1 MIGRL
6 PPGVTSALLTRVE
19 LLWIEKQVER
29 WIRFGREVEEVIH
42 DRSRRVLGFAPGS
55 VFAYVRWAAN
65 DHGTLVSRIDIAR
78 AVFPGEPFST
88 LPYVQ
93 PGADILLRQSG
104 WPKVETVLQHV
115 DAVEALGLDA
125 AEVAPDHWHHLH
137 HRMQAGQPPRAYT
150 LARHQAWLK
159 RREVGL

>member
-1 MIGRL
+1 MTGRL
-6 PPGVTSALLTRVE
+6 PPGVTPAMLTHVE

-78 AVFPGEPFST
+78 AVIPGEPFST

-104 WPKVETVLQHV
+104 GPKVEAVLQHI

-125 AEVAPDHWHHLH
+125 AEVAPDHWRHLH
-137 HRMQAGQPPRAYT
+137 HRMQAGEPPRAYT
-150 LARHQAWLK
+150 RARHQAWLK
-159 RREVGL
+159 RREVGP

>member
-1 MIGRL
+1 MSRRL
-6 PPGVTSALLTRVE
+6 PPGVTPAMLTRVQ

-78 AVFPGEPFST
+78 AVSPGEPFST

-93 PGADILLRQSG
+93 PGADILLRQSS
-104 WPKVETVLQHV
+104 WPKVEAVLQHI
-115 DAVEALGLDA
+115 DGVEVLGLDA
-125 AEVAPDHWHHLH
+125 AEVAPDHWRHLH
-137 HRMQAGQPPRAYT
+137 HRMQAGQPPRPYT

-159 RREVGL
+159 RRVVEP

>member
-1 MIGRL
+1 MTGRL
-6 PPGVTSALLTRVE
+6 PPGVTPAMLTRVE
-19 LLWIEKQVER
+19 LLWVEKQVER

-65 DHGTLVSRIDIAR
+65 EHGTLVSRIDIAR
-78 AVFPGEPFST
+78 AVSPGEPFST
-88 LPYVQ
+88 LPFVR

-104 WPKVETVLQHV
+104 WPKVEAVLQHI

-125 AEVAPDHWHHLH
+125 AEVAPDHWRHLH
-137 HRMQAGQPPRAYT
+137 HRIQTRQPPRAYT

-159 RREVGL
+159 RREVGP